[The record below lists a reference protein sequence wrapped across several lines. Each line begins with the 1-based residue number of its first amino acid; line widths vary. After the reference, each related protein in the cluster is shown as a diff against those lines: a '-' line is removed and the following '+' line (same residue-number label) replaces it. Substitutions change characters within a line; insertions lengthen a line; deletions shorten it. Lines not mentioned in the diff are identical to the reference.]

1 MKRLRP
7 VDLGREHGLSAQA
20 VRNYEQDGFLPAAER
35 TPTGYRIY
43 TGLHAAALRTFLAL
57 VRAYGHATAG
67 AVMNAVH
74 AGRTDDALT
83 ALDHGH
89 AQLLRDRET
98 LASVRGAV
106 EHLAEADGP
115 APGDDAGGNGSGTGN
130 RSGTASGT
138 GPFPLSIG
146 EVAHRLRL
154 TPATLRTWEA
164 AGILLPARDRATGH
178 RLFHPVDVRDAQLA
192 HLLRRGGY
200 RLPHIAAVVGQIR
213 TAGGTG
219 ALSAALADWQ
229 ERLTVRGLAMLSAA
243 AHLDTYLT
251 AAADPDGRAGP
262 GRADPGHACPG
273 GQSGPGR

>member
-20 VRNYEQDGFLPAAER
+20 VRNYEQDGFLPPAER

-43 TGLHAAALRTFLAL
+43 TDLHAAALRTFLAL

-74 AGRTDDALT
+74 ADRTDDALT

-106 EHLAEADGP
+106 EHLAGADAAAEDS
-115 APGDDAGGNGSGTGN
+115 APEEGTG
-130 RSGTASGT
+130 SDTGGDT

-178 RLFHPVDVRDAQLA
+178 RLFHPGDVRDAELA

-213 TAGGTG
+213 TAGGTS
-219 ALSAALADWQ
+219 ALAAALADWQ
-229 ERLTVRGLAMLSAA
+229 ERLTARGLAMLSAA
-243 AHLDTYLT
+243 AHLNTYLT
-251 AAADPDGRAGP
+251 AAAHDGRG
-262 GRADPGHACPG
+262 
-273 GQSGPGR
+273 